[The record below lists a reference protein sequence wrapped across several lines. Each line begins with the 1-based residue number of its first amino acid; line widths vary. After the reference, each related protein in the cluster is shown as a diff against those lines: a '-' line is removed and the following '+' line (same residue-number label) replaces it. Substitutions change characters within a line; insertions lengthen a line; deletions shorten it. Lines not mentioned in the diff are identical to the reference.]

1 MKIISVFAHF
11 KTEFHII
18 DCGVRWVRQGNLQGE
33 LIWIVRVGADAY
45 VRSVRG
51 PDGKWFQK
59 LRDGATATLHA
70 GDRSWRVTAELA
82 PESIEAVSDA
92 LRKKYF
98 ARWGGPTEAML
109 EPNVLETTLR
119 LHRA

>member
-1 MKIISVFAHF
+1 MFDKA
-11 KTEFHII
+11 
-18 DCGVRWVRQGNLQGE
+18 DLQVLDQTDE
-33 LIWIVRVGADAY
+33 VDIETTRRTTIWIVRVGSDAY

-51 PDGKWFQK
+51 PDGKWFQR
-59 LRDGATATLHA
+59 LRDGETATLHA
-70 GDRSWRVTAELA
+70 GDRSWRVTGELA
-82 PESIEAVSDA
+82 PESIEAVSEA

-98 ARWGGPTEAML
+98 ARWRGPTEAML